1 MDLKVAWRVPLTINT
16 ADHIAPDRLGIEEV
30 LIIRAHVTK
39 TSCSSNQ
46 FIPA

>member
-16 ADHIAPDRLGIEEV
+16 ADHIAPDRLGIEV
-30 LIIRAHVTK
+30 LIIGAHVTK